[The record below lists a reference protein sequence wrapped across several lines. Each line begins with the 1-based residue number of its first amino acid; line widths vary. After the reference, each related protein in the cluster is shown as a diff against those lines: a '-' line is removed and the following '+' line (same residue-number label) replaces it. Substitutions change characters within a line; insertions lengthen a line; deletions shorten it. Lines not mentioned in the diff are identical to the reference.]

1 MSKDLRKIY
10 RTAVSAESLPET
22 ISLIMGERHFTLHK
36 ISWKGDDEPM
46 GLRYGTNPHQAAAI
60 YKPDDPEKIFF
71 GGMNLLK
78 SGKNGL
84 SATNVEDGYRALRI
98 VNYFSKPAAAVMKH
112 LNPSGV
118 GVAYGE
124 KDKLAEIF
132 EKAWNG
138 DSRAAYGS
146 VVGFSVPI
154 DKGVAENIL
163 QQQKYVE
170 CLFAPGCAPEALKLL
185 EEKRDLRIVEVPK
198 ADKLLDSL
206 FPYEI
211 KVFGDVIL
219 LEQPFYT
226 KLRSIEDLSELEKD
240 KKTGVVTKRAPTEQE
255 RRNLLYAWWVCC
267 EKRSNGVVIWKRDK
281 VLGVGTG
288 QQDRIGAIEIAL
300 ARAERCDH
308 DLKGSVLASDGYMLW
323 DNVDPLAEAGVTAVI
338 QPGGSVSDKE
348 LIEKCNQYDITMIFT
363 GERVFRHF

>member
-1 MSKDLRKIY
+1 MSKDLRKMY
-10 RTAVSAESLPET
+10 RTAVPAESLPET
-22 ISLIMGERHFTLHK
+22 ISLTMGGAHFTFHK
-36 ISWKGDDEPM
+36 ISWKEGDEM
-46 GLRYGTNPHQAAAI
+46 LGLRYGTNPHQAAAV
-60 YKPDDPEKIFF
+60 YKPDNPEKIFF
-71 GGMNLLK
+71 GDMKLLK

-84 SATNVEDGYRALRI
+84 SATNIEDGYRALRI

-118 GVAYGE
+118 GAAHGDN
-124 KDKLAEIF
+124 DKLADVF
-132 EKAWNG
+132 EKAWSG

-146 VVGFSVPI
+146 VVGFNVPI
-154 DKGVAENIL
+154 DRSVAENIVEEK
-163 QQQKYVE
+163 KYVE
-170 CLFAPGCAPEALKLL
+170 CLFAPGYASEVLGLL

-198 ADKLLDSL
+198 ADKLLEKL

-211 KVFGDVIL
+211 KVLGDVLL

-226 KLRSIEDLSELEKD
+226 KLRSMEDLAELEKD
-240 KKTGVVTKRAPTEQE
+240 KKTGVVTKRSPTEQE
-255 RRNLLYAWWVCC
+255 RHDLLCAWWVCC
-267 EKRSNGVVIWKRDK
+267 EKRSNGVVIWKKDK

-300 ARAERCDH
+300 ARAKRCGH
-308 DLKGSVLASDGYMLW
+308 DLNGSVLASDGYMLW
-323 DNVDPLAEAGVTAVI
+323 DNVDPLAEVGVTAVI

-348 LIEKCNQYDITMIFT
+348 LIGKCNQHGISMVFT